1 MAGNRYN
8 MYDGID
14 FSVFEPTSYERNAA
28 RKIET
33 APGRAKKKSTPKL
46 KIVEAPKKTLMQL
59 KREMHTSALQT
70 AKILAISFVL
80 LSLLAALLYG
90 RLKVDE
96 LDREIANLNTDITA
110 AQSECVRLNMQ
121 IDSVISLKNVEDYAQ
136 TQLGMVKMESHQIE
150 YIDLSGE
157 DRVVLSGEKMLSK
170 NENSFVS
177 KVLAY
182 ISK

>member
-1 MAGNRYN
+1 
-8 MYDGID
+8 
-14 FSVFEPTSYERNAA
+14 
-28 RKIET
+28 
-33 APGRAKKKSTPKL
+33 
-46 KIVEAPKKTLMQL
+46 
-59 KREMHTSALQT
+59 
-70 AKILAISFVL
+70 
-80 LSLLAALLYG
+80 
-90 RLKVDE
+90 
-96 LDREIANLNTDITA
+96 
-110 AQSECVRLNMQ
+110 MQ